1 MIKLIS
7 KFFIKNAIFG
17 GILSYLTISVLL
29 NTLHLKLSVMVFFG
43 ALIGCLTTGVK
54 FIEALNLW
62 RKEK

>member
-1 MIKLIS
+1 MIKSIS

-43 ALIGCLTTGVK
+43 AILGSSATLIK
-54 FIEALNLW
+54 FIEAFVLW